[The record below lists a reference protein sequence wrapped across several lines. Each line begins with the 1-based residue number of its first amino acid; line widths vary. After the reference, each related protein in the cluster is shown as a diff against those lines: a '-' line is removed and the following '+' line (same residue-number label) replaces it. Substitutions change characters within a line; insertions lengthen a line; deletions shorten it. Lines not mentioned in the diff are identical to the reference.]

1 MTHLTRDVLI
11 KSIVA
16 EEVRELKGDNYLT
29 ALKNLYHKWEHVS
42 SDDLCARYNEI
53 QKTHISTEELKP

>member
-1 MTHLTRDVLI
+1 MTHLTRDVLV

-16 EEVRELKGDNYLT
+16 EEVRDMKGDGYLE

-42 SDDLCARYNEI
+42 SDELCTRYNEI
-53 QKTHISTEELKP
+53 KETHITNEHLKP